1 MMTMFDIEK
10 WQEIGSNLWQHK
22 FRTFLISILVG
33 WGIFILVFLMGSG
46 KGLENGVMKN
56 FEGLSKN
63 AMWVWSWKTSLAYNG
78 LPPGR
83 RIQLEI
89 ADINAIKNQV
99 EGIEFMTPRLRIR
112 GTVVTRGTK
121 NGAYDLEG
129 INDEFKYIVKN
140 EIVSGRNINIVDIEE
155 KRKVLVIGN
164 IISENLFEGEEAIGQ
179 YLNFKGAYF
188 LVVGIFKS
196 GAMGEEAKDDEETMY
211 APYTAIQQT
220 FNMVNQAGTII
231 LTMEE
236 NYLAEDIENA
246 VKKVISVRHKI
257 HPNDEMAIGSW
268 NTQSEFKMFQGLF
281 MGINGFVL
289 FASIGTIFA
298 GVIAISVVMLITV
311 KERTKEI
318 GVRKALGATPWSI
331 VLLVTQEALVITS
344 IAGFF
349 GLIAGMFLVQAL
361 ADALVSFGIEIEYFA
376 NPEVDVVVAVS
387 SLFIFIIAGLIAGLI
402 PAVIAARIKPI
413 EALRAD

>member
-1 MMTMFDIEK
+1 MIIMFDIEK

-46 KGLENGVMKN
+46 KGLENGVMQN
-56 FEGLSKN
+56 FQSLSKN

-83 RIQLEI
+83 KISLQI
-89 ADINAIKNQV
+89 DDIEVIKNQV
-99 EGIEFMTPRLRIR
+99 DGVEFITPRLGIW
-112 GTVVTRGTK
+112 GTVVSRGAK
-121 NGAYDLEG
+121 NGAYALQGVNEQ
-129 INDEFKYIVKN
+129 FKYIVNN
-140 EIVSGRNINIVDIEE
+140 EIIKGRNLNVIDVEE
-155 KRKVLVIGN
+155 KRKVVVIGN
-164 IISENLFEGEEAIGQ
+164 IIANNLFEGEDPIGQ
-179 YLNFKGAYF
+179 YLNIKGAYF
-188 LVVGIFKS
+188 MVIGVFKS
-196 GAMGEEAKDDEETMY
+196 VSMGEGAKEDEETIY

-220 FNMVNQAGTII
+220 FNMVHQAGTII

-236 NYLAEDIENA
+236 GYLAEDIELA
-246 VKKVISVRHKI
+246 VRKILSLRHKI
-257 HPNDEMAIGSW
+257 HPEDEMAVGTW
-268 NTQSEFKMFQGLF
+268 NTQSEFRMFQGLF

-331 VLLVTQEALVITS
+331 ILLITQEALVITS

-361 ADALVSFGIEIEYFA
+361 ADALVSFGIETAYFA
-376 NPEVDVVVAVS
+376 NPEVDVAVAVS
-387 SLFIFIIAGLIAGLI
+387 SLVIFIIAGLIAGLI

-413 EALRAD
+413 EALRTE